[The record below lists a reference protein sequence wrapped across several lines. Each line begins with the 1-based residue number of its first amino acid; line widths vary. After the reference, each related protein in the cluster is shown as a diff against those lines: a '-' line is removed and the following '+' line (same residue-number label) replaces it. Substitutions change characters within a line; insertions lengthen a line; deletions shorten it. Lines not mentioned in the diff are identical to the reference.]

1 MVLIGGVKYAC
12 ERCIR
17 GHRVTT
23 CNHTD
28 QPLMMI
34 KPKGRPSSQCKHC
47 KEMRKSKNSHS
58 TGACT
63 CGKKTN
69 KVAAVTKHCGCE
81 AGKPCQCHSKR
92 IAAAANG
99 SAGGDSVS
107 STATPQSSTGVS
119 GVSLTPSPIPL
130 ASKPTVGTASV
141 ATTSS
146 SSTPLSTSMPAS
158 TSTAKT
164 TGVRQIGMDPL
175 SNAKPVSQSTRTRV
189 GEVSVPLEEYIPQ
202 KNDGVGSVN
211 DKFPAFFQDVPLP
224 FEPGHGLL
232 DLFTDTRKDIGVK
245 RSMSSA
251 STHSEAPSLSSR
263 PSQSS
268 IHHPHYY
275 SPMIHK
281 PQNQSQSNMLFG
293 GIERRDTSD
302 SLRDDASIHSVE
314 VLSLTP
320 TFMDIPDLSSA
331 PASSFLR
338 KRTQSSQNLNHSH
351 SHSQLH
357 VHTDSIGSNLN
368 NNVNGMNIMPNT
380 TTNPFIEYNP
390 LVSPSVSTT
399 ATTNYNDDVTDTTI
413 SPQQQQQQQT
423 QNNQLSDMKDPII
436 GVDPQ
441 QTFGDFS
448 TVNFQQDDLSQ
459 FDIFD
464 HFSNDTM
471 FGLGDPVTN
480 R

>member
-1 MVLIGGVKYAC
+1 
-12 ERCIR
+12 
-17 GHRVTT
+17 
-23 CNHTD
+23 
-28 QPLMMI
+28 
-34 KPKGRPSSQCKHC
+34 
-47 KEMRKSKNSHS
+47 
-58 TGACT
+58 
-63 CGKKTN
+63 
-69 KVAAVTKHCGCE
+69 
-81 AGKPCQCHSKR
+81 
-92 IAAAANG
+92 
-99 SAGGDSVS
+99 
-107 STATPQSSTGVS
+107 
-119 GVSLTPSPIPL
+119 
-130 ASKPTVGTASV
+130 
-141 ATTSS
+141 
-146 SSTPLSTSMPAS
+146 
-158 TSTAKT
+158 
-164 TGVRQIGMDPL
+164 MDPL

-380 TTNPFIEYNP
+380 TTNPFIEYNL

-399 ATTNYNDDVTDTTI
+399 ATTNYNDDVTDVLSSLTSPKEIQEMNNGQKQQEQQQQTTI
-413 SPQQQQQQQT
+413 SPQQQQQQQQT